1 MSTSDDQHMAQS
13 YSATSE
19 TDEAAVVIARRP
31 LRGAAAA
38 QAGFDY
44 QLDVSILA
52 ALQLLL
58 ISKAAS
64 RLVLEPANDEDLEA
78 DLAPHAPGRV
88 EPSAVLAGGYKLVV
102 QVKLDGGEPW
112 SVSDFDA
119 LLNHG
124 SDRKGGR
131 RKALEHL
138 NDPDTRYLLVT
149 SADAKGVARGLLV
162 EGFEEPADKDKFP
175 ADLKKTLKN
184 NPEGRVAIW
193 GKLTEK
199 QLAAEIRTLMSDLL
213 HVPKVEQDGLL
224 ATLRAEAKRRTRSS
238 SPGIW
243 TREDL
248 LATVRAHGGFLA
260 SSASLE
266 HFVPPA
272 NFDDMVKLLAEKGAV
287 VIRGPSG
294 SGKTQAALKLC
305 DLVRERDGTIEIVTV
320 GADDA
325 PTIVRKVVDRGPTLF
340 YVDDPWGQYSLRG
353 GAEAWTEQLP
363 RLLAKAA
370 PGHQFVITSRSD
382 MMRSANVGTTLE
394 PWSLELDAD
403 HYRSGQLRQIHDNR
417 MDQLPPA
424 LQSMAFAFRGNV
436 LDRLETPLEIEL
448 YFTHMQSG
456 PDDDEKDHVFFQRL
470 LELAKRDAVEDVVVK
485 VLDAIDISGTAAV
498 VWALLGARGQFDR
511 GQLYPLQ
518 RALRRIDSALG
529 EGLEKL
535 IDRMVAARHLR
546 QPARTIAFAHPS
558 VRQGFEAFL
567 RKNWVRNEAAINSLV
582 SALTQ
587 LPEANRGWGLETAAR
602 VVDVARR
609 FASDSNIDQPFDV
622 DADSQ
627 NAIDA
632 WLDDSLSDA
641 TSKFAPLLE
650 LASEVG
656 TDASIP
662 SRVARWLLKGTQR
675 GASVFISNWQPP
687 VFDDAW
693 YDVVS
698 ADPVAADIA
707 ARFIREE
714 LGFDR
719 GNYGRGFAARLDR
732 FAPNLTPAYLDAAR
746 RMVGSGFEMNAD
758 AVAAGAVRDVAG
770 FESVV
775 QASLD
780 DLATIHRQHAQ
791 HGREEW
797 RAIEDG
803 ERDCAAEEAIQW
815 RHEGDGYTSGVFID
829 AYITQLRS
837 EGRWQVVADH
847 PRVAEMV
854 YAWSQALLTS
864 SLPASEAEIRAILAA
879 GKGLDAESNVWAAV
893 RKHWYSTLQP
903 DLELRICDSLP
914 ETNLRDELA
923 LTALSVAPAALLTA
937 FGDFANSM
945 ERQVTL
951 LADLQ
956 RARIRLG
963 KRGAKAK
970 LTRVTSGL
978 TPELAEIL
986 GALPTRRRKARAV
999 GTSALMLL
1007 VECAPKLDAQT
1018 LGVTVPIIIESG
1030 GDASPAIG
1038 HWLTVA
1044 SSKDQ
1049 ALLAT
1054 EAAITVGD
1062 SALIECALRHARADA
1077 RRAAMLY
1084 LAPTLPD
1091 PLPPTILAMAGD
1103 PGSRVRRALISVLA
1117 ERPHPDHLQT
1127 LLTLLHDTWSSAE
1140 PQYEEADS
1148 YLVAQEAVAALPAN
1162 APFPDAVGDILL
1174 HLADSTAD
1182 RTLSQYA
1189 LIVAAHCCSTAI
1201 QQKMSNLVTIPE
1213 ARWIR
1218 IDALDALAD
1227 ADTVA
1232 PGIIANLTPAF
1243 LLKSP
1248 PILAA
1253 SAAHLIGT
1261 HASPPNAVKLFER
1274 IASSNK
1280 RRALLLVGAN
1290 AMASRD
1296 RAAAD
1301 RIIDLLEPDH
1311 PGRQLLAVEKP
1322 LPTSIL
1328 DDLGSVQLREAV
1340 RKRLGDRIA
1349 PSSKT

>member
-1 MSTSDDQHMAQS
+1 MSISDDQQMAQS
-13 YSATSE
+13 DIAASE
-19 TDEAAVVIARRP
+19 SEEAAAAGARRP

-78 DLAPHAPGRV
+78 DLNPHVPGRI

-112 SVSDFDA
+112 SVTDFDA
-119 LLNHG
+119 LLKHG

-162 EGFEEPADKDKFP
+162 EGFEEAADKDKFP
-175 ADLKKTLKN
+175 ADLKKTLKTT
-184 NPEGRVAIW
+184 PEGRVAIW

-199 QLAAEIRTLMSDLL
+199 QLAADIRTLMSDLL
-213 HVPKVEQDGLL
+213 HVPRVEQEGLL
-224 ATLRAEAKRRTRSS
+224 ATLRAEAKRRTRTS

-272 NFDDMVKLLAEKGAV
+272 NFDDMVKLLAHKGAV

-305 DLVRERDGTIEIVTV
+305 DLARERDGTIEIVTV

-325 PTIVRKVVDRGPTLF
+325 PTIVRKVIDRGPTLF

-382 MMRSANVGTTLE
+382 MMRSANVGTTLD
-394 PWSLELDAD
+394 PWSVELDAD
-403 HYRSGQLRQIHDNR
+403 HYRDGQLHKIHDNR

-424 LQSMAFAFRGNV
+424 LQSKAFAFRGDV

-456 PDDDEKDHVFFQRL
+456 PEEGEKDHEFYRRL
-470 LELAKRDAVEDVVVK
+470 LDLAKRDAVEEVVVK
-485 VLDAIDISGTAAV
+485 ALDAIDTSGTAAV
-498 VWALLGARGQFDR
+498 AWALLGARGQFDR

-518 RALRRIDSALG
+518 RALRLIDRDLS

-582 SALTQ
+582 AALTR
-587 LPEANRGWGLETAAR
+587 LPEANRDWGLETAAR
-602 VVDVARR
+602 VVDIARN
-609 FASDSNIDQPFDV
+609 FSSGSDIDQPFEV

-627 NAIDA
+627 NAIDV
-632 WLDDSLSDA
+632 WLDVSLADA
-641 TSKFAPLLE
+641 KSKFAPLLE

-656 TDASIP
+656 SDASIP

-675 GASVFISNWQPP
+675 GASVFIRNWQPP

-698 ADPVAADIA
+698 ADPVAAEIA

-746 RMVGSGFEMNAD
+746 RMVGSGFEVNAD
-758 AVAAGAVRDVAG
+758 AVAAGAVRDLAG

-780 DLATIHRQHAQ
+780 DLASIHRRHAQ

-803 ERDCAAEEAIQW
+803 ERDHAAEEAIQW
-815 RHEGDGYTSGVFID
+815 SHEGDGYTSGVFID
-829 AYITQLRS
+829 TYIGQLRA
-837 EGRWQVVADH
+837 EGRWHVLADH
-847 PRVAEMV
+847 PRVGEMV
-854 YAWSQALLTS
+854 YAWSQAILTS
-864 SLPASEAEIRAILAA
+864 SLPASEAELRAILAA
-879 GKGLDAESNVWAAV
+879 GRGLDAESNVWAAV
-893 RKHWYSTLQP
+893 RQHWCSSLQP
-903 DLELRICDSLP
+903 DLELRISDPLP
-914 ETNLRDELA
+914 EAKLRDELA
-923 LTALSVAPAALLTA
+923 LTAMSAAPDALLAA
-937 FGDFANSM
+937 FEACVDRP
-945 ERQVTL
+945 ERQITL
-951 LADLQ
+951 LVDMQ
-956 RARIRLG
+956 RARIRLA
-963 KRGAKAK
+963 KRGQKAK
-970 LTRVTSGL
+970 LKRVTAGL
-978 TPELAEIL
+978 SPELAEIF
-986 GALPTRRRKARAV
+986 GALPTRQRKARAV
-999 GTSALMLL
+999 GPSALGLL
-1007 VECAPKLDAQT
+1007 VECAPKLDAESID
-1018 LGVTVPIIIESG
+1018 GIVPIIIASG

-1044 SSKDQ
+1044 GSKDQ

-1054 EAAITVGD
+1054 EAAIAVGD
-1062 SALIECALRHARADA
+1062 NSLIERALRHARADA
-1077 RRAAMLY
+1077 RRAALLH

-1091 PLPPTILAMAGD
+1091 PLPSTILAMASD

-1117 ERPHPDHLQT
+1117 DRPHPDHLQT
-1127 LLTLLHDTWSSAE
+1127 LLTLVHDTWSSAK
-1140 PQYEEADS
+1140 PQYDEADS
-1148 YLVAQEAVAALPAN
+1148 FNVAQEAVAALSAN
-1162 APFPDAVGDILL
+1162 APLADAVGDILL

-1189 LIVAAHCCSTAI
+1189 LIVAAHCCSAAI
-1201 QQKMSNLVTIPE
+1201 QHKMFNLVTIPE

-1218 IDALDALAD
+1218 LDALDALAD
-1227 ADTVA
+1227 AETIAPGTVA
-1232 PGIIANLTPAF
+1232 NVTPTF
-1243 LLKSP
+1243 LLRSP
-1248 PILAA
+1248 AVLAA
-1253 SAAHLIGT
+1253 SAAHLIGA
-1261 HASPPNAVKLFER
+1261 HASPAGAVKLFER

-1311 PGRQLLAVEKP
+1311 PARQLLVSKQALP
-1322 LPTSIL
+1322 LSIL
-1328 DDLGSVQLREAV
+1328 DDLGTVRLREAV

-1349 PSSKT
+1349 DL

>member
-1 MSTSDDQHMAQS
+1 MGS
-13 YSATSE
+13 
-19 TDEAAVVIARRP
+19 DEAAAATARRP

-78 DLAPHAPGRV
+78 DLEPHVPGRV

-138 NDPDTRYLLVT
+138 NDPDSRYLLVT

-175 ADLKKTLKN
+175 VYLKKTLKN

-199 QLAAEIRTLMSDLL
+199 QLAADIRTLMSDLL
-213 HVPKVEQDGLL
+213 HVPRVEQEGLL
-224 ATLRAEAKRRTRSS
+224 ETLRAEAKRRTRAS

-272 NFDDMVKLLAEKGAV
+272 NFDDMVKLLADRGAV

-305 DLVRERDGTIEIVTV
+305 DLARERDGTIEIVTV
-320 GADDA
+320 GANDA
-325 PTIVRKVVDRGPTLF
+325 PTIVRKVIDRGPTLF

-382 MMRSANVGTTLE
+382 MMRSANVGTALD
-394 PWSLELDAD
+394 PWSVELDAD
-403 HYRSGQLRQIHDNR
+403 HYRGGQLRQIHDNR

-424 LQSMAFAFRGNV
+424 LQSKAYAFRGDV
-436 LDRLETPLEIEL
+436 LGRLETPLEIEL
-448 YFTHMQSG
+448 YFTHIQSG
-456 PDDDEKDHVFFQRL
+456 PEEGEKDHVFFQRL
-470 LELAKRDAVEDVVVK
+470 LDLAKRDAVEDVVVK
-485 VLDAIDISGTAAV
+485 ALDVIDTSGTAAV
-498 VWALLGARGQFDR
+498 TWALLGARGQLDR

-518 RALRRIDSALG
+518 RALRLIDRALS

-535 IDRMVAARHLR
+535 IDRMVAARQLR

-567 RKNWVRNEAAINSLV
+567 KKNWIRNEAAITSLV
-582 SALTQ
+582 AALTR

-602 VVDVARR
+602 VVDVTRR
-609 FASDSNIDQPFDV
+609 FSSGSDIDQRFDV

-632 WLDDSLSDA
+632 WLDESLTDA
-641 TSKFAPLLE
+641 KATFAPLLE

-675 GASVFISNWQPP
+675 GASIFISNWQPP

-758 AVAAGAVRDVAG
+758 AVATGAVRDLAG

-780 DLATIHRQHAQ
+780 DLAKIHRQHAQ

-803 ERDCAAEEAIQW
+803 ERDHAAEEAIQW
-815 RHEGDGYTSGVFID
+815 SHEGDGYTSGVFID
-829 AYITQLRS
+829 AYINQLRAA
-837 EGRWQVVADH
+837 GRWQVLADH
-847 PRVAEMV
+847 PRVGEIV
-854 YAWSQALLTS
+854 YAWSQSLLTS
-864 SLPASEAEIRAILAA
+864 SAATSGAELRAILAA
-879 GKGLDAESNVWAAV
+879 AKGLDAEANVWAAV
-893 RKHWYSTLQP
+893 RQHWCSTLQP
-903 DLELRICDSLP
+903 DLELRICDALP
-914 ETNLRDELA
+914 DTKLRDELA
-923 LTALSVAPAALLTA
+923 LTALSVAPVVLLAA
-937 FGDFANSM
+937 FGNFADRA

-951 LADLQ
+951 LADMQ

-963 KRGAKAK
+963 KRGQTK
-970 LTRVTSGL
+970 LKRVTAGL
-978 TPELAEIL
+978 SPDLAEIF
-986 GALPTRRRKARAV
+986 GALPTRRRKARTI
-999 GTSALMLL
+999 GTSALTLL
-1007 VECAPKLDAQT
+1007 VGCAPR
-1018 LGVTVPIIIESG
+1018 LGAEVLSLTVPVIIASG
-1030 GDASPAIG
+1030 GDALPAIG
-1038 HWLTVA
+1038 QWLTVA
-1044 SSKDQ
+1044 GSKEQ
-1049 ALLAT
+1049 ACLAT
-1054 EAAITVGD
+1054 EAAIAVGD
-1062 SALIECALRHARADA
+1062 TALIERALRHARADA
-1077 RRAAMLY
+1077 RRAALLH

-1091 PLPPTILAMAGD
+1091 PLPPTILAMASD

-1117 ERPHPDHLQT
+1117 ERPHPDHLQA
-1127 LLTLLHDTWSSAE
+1127 LLPLIHDTWSSAE
-1140 PQYEEADS
+1140 PQYDEADS
-1148 YLVAQEAVAALPAN
+1148 FNVAQEAVVALSAN
-1162 APFPDAVGDILL
+1162 APLSDAVGDMLL

-1182 RTLSQYA
+1182 RTLSQCA
-1189 LIVAAHCCSTAI
+1189 LIVAAHCCSAVI
-1201 QQKMSNLVTIPE
+1201 QQKMFNLVTIPE

-1218 IDALDALAD
+1218 LDALDALAD

-1232 PGIIANLTPAF
+1232 PDIVANLTPAF
-1243 LLKSP
+1243 LLKLP
-1248 PILAA
+1248 PVVAA
-1253 SAAHLIGT
+1253 SAAHLIGA
-1261 HASPPNAVKLFER
+1261 HASPLSAVKMFER

-1290 AMASRD
+1290 AMASRN

-1301 RIIDLLEPDH
+1301 RIIDLLEPGH
-1311 PGRQLLAVEKP
+1311 PGRQLLAVEQP

-1328 DDLGSVQLREAV
+1328 NDLGTVQLREAV
-1340 RKRLGDRIA
+1340 RKRLGNRIA
-1349 PSSKT
+1349 P